1 MLTFGVL
8 FMHRYNDHYDRGDM
22 SIFAQVTLGI
32 LAATLIIGTFAGII
46 IYLKNEAEERQI
58 LIWAN
63 EFSRSLANIGS
74 PFNRGV
80 NKAVSNIALPAPK
93 TKQQIVK
100 ENSAKVYQEAIR
112 GTSEFRKVYQKPERC
127 NMMKDHETRVF
138 CANDFIRAKKEWDKE
153 HLPQTVA
160 HN

>member
-1 MLTFGVL
+1 MLTLGARL
-8 FMHRYNDHYDRGDM
+8 MHRYNDQYDRGEM

-58 LIWAN
+58 MILVN
-63 EFSRSLANIGS
+63 EFSRTLAKISN
-74 PFNRGV
+74 PFSRGPNRTI
-80 NKAVSNIALPAPK
+80 SNVAIPAPK
-93 TKQQIVK
+93 TKQQIIK
-100 ENSAKVYQEAIR
+100 ENSARVYQEVIR

-127 NMMKDHETRVF
+127 KVMKDHETRVF

-153 HLPQTVA
+153 HL
-160 HN
+160 